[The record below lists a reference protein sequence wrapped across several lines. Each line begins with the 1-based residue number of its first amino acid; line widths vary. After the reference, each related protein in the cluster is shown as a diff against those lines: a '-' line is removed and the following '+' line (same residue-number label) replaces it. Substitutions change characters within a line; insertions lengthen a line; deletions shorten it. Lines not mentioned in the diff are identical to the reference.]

1 MATDDYFIIVYK
13 ILNYLYEVLIDGRPT
28 YCFEIQ
34 NDGSLV
40 PIMKEKYWN
49 TIIDNLISNGYIL
62 ENETKFLSNGKEYA
76 REVTYSI
83 SKKGI
88 EYMYQNLVW
97 INTSREMLDCRI

>member
-88 EYMYQNLVW
+88 KYMYLISDWIEANL
-97 INTSREMLDCRI
+97 IML